1 MKKFLVVN
9 YITTE
14 KLVEADTREEA
25 IEVALTMSPDT
36 LSERTVVKRGKQ
48 WILWKRSTK
57 KLRPCWNKSAYERL
71 RRKPTQPSV

>member
-25 IEVALTMSPDT
+25 IEVALTMSPDEM
-36 LSERTVVKRGKQ
+36 SEHTVVKRKIGDLLTVVQ
-48 WILWKRSTK
+48 LSLIHISEPT
-57 KLRPCWNKSAYERL
+57 RPR
-71 RRKPTQPSV
+71 

>member
-1 MKKFLVVN
+1 MGTARKGGKLMKKFVVVN

-36 LSERTVVKRGKQ
+36 LSERTVVKKTKQ
-48 WILWKRSTK
+48 
-57 KLRPCWNKSAYERL
+57 
-71 RRKPTQPSV
+71 

>member
-9 YITTE
+9 HITTE

-36 LSERTVVKRGKQ
+36 LRERTVVKKGVQAEEQIDLSLEENAEWDNPEAR
-48 WILWKRSTK
+48 
-57 KLRPCWNKSAYERL
+57 EEEDE
-71 RRKPTQPSV
+71 

>member
-48 WILWKRSTK
+48 
-57 KLRPCWNKSAYERL
+57 
-71 RRKPTQPSV
+71 

>member
-1 MKKFLVVN
+1 MKKFVVVN

-36 LSERTVVKRGKQ
+36 LSERTVVKKGVNQ
-48 WILWKRSTK
+48 
-57 KLRPCWNKSAYERL
+57 
-71 RRKPTQPSV
+71 